1 MQERDV
7 SWIFSM
13 EKSRSNTQ
21 PWKNSMEIKEVN
33 MENIPCPWKTFH
45 VHGKH
50 SMSMENIPCPWKIFH
65 ASMYTIMMQYHGFFP
80 WRKVVPILAGQFP
93 CHSMEDL

>member
-45 VHGKH
+45 VHGKY
-50 SMSMENIPCPWKIFH
+50 SMSMENIPCQYVHNNDAISWIF
-65 ASMYTIMMQYHGFFP
+65 
-80 WRKVVPILAGQFP
+80 
-93 CHSMEDL
+93 SMEKSRSNTRWTISMSFHGRSIDG